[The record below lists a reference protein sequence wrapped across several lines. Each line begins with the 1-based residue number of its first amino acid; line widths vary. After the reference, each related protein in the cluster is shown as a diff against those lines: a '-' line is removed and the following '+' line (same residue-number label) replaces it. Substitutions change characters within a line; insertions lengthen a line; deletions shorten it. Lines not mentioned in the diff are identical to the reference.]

1 MTDAEIRTLIA
12 ELAANTK
19 ELKEGQK
26 ELRTIT
32 KELRASNE
40 EMRASNKELQ
50 KGDQASRER
59 QDKIDQLM
67 AENTA
72 DLKRMLKEY
81 GGFINNQGKQAE
93 EFFIEALRKL
103 ELKVA
108 DLEFDDITA
117 NVSRQRRDGGIELD
131 ALLTNGELVAFLE
144 VKTRLHRNDIEDIYH
159 RRIPAFRKFMREF
172 HDKELVVLVAGHSV
186 NADALKR
193 AQDYGFICLKPD
205 HQKLSL
211 VSATYA
217 KF

>member
-19 ELKEGQK
+19 ELQA
-26 ELRTIT
+26 TT
-32 KELRASNE
+32 
-40 EMRASNKELQ
+40 KELQ
-50 KGDQASRER
+50 KGEQASRER
-59 QDKIDQLM
+59 QDKTDQLM

-72 DLKRMLKEY
+72 DLKRILKEY

-172 HDKELVVLVAGHSV
+172 HDKALVVLVAGHSV

-211 VSATYA
+211 ASATYA

>member
-19 ELKEGQK
+19 ELQA
-26 ELRTIT
+26 TT
-32 KELRASNE
+32 
-40 EMRASNKELQ
+40 KELQ
-50 KGDQASRER
+50 KGEQASRER
-59 QDKIDQLM
+59 QDKTDQLM

-72 DLKRMLKEY
+72 DLKRILKEY

-172 HDKELVVLVAGHSV
+172 HDKALVVLVAGHSV

-193 AQDYGFICLKPD
+193 AQNYGFICLKPD

-211 VSATYA
+211 ASATYA